1 MVISHQYY
9 TCTLN
14 MSETLTK
21 FVMAINGRYPSSLQR
36 NRTARGPIRNR
47 LFLWTD
53 LPKFK

>member
-21 FVMAINGRYPSSLQR
+21 FVMAINGRYQSSLQR
-36 NRTARGPIRNR
+36 NRTTRGPIPLDR
-47 LFLWTD
+47 
-53 LPKFK
+53 PSEI